1 MQKLADAVGVK
12 KVLRITCQITNIF
25 YKPTTQNLAQKVGLE
40 QQDWFYTSIAFRGS
54 SKARDEVAILIQSV
68 LYNNVG
74 IDKAYTDTINAILYS

>member
-1 MQKLADAVGVK
+1 MVDENGET
-12 KVLRITCQITNIF
+12 I
-25 YKPTTQNLAQKVGLE
+25 YKPTTQNLAQKIGLE
-40 QQDWFYTSIAFRGS
+40 QQDWFYTSVAFVGS